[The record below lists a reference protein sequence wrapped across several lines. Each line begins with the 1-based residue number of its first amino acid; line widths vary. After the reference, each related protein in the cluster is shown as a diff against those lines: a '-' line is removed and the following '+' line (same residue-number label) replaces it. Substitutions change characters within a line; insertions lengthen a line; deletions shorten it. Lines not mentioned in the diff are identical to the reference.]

1 MKRIK
6 IVLLSGAVLL
16 FASAAFCSDPL
27 PPDTMDAVRT
37 MLRVAQKPFQ
47 DNLTW
52 DYEVIELDYSLP
64 EVFFGMIRLKGDWPV
79 ERRKAA
85 LDAYL
90 AVMSDTDFTDQT
102 DNDRDLPFKA
112 TAQCAEMNYTNAL
125 PYMRRLVLNRTLSKW
140 RRWNEIGK
148 LIEFSPVNDETTATI
163 EAIFT
168 NRVDFTWEDREKCFD
183 YYAPKVV
190 AASQSNLVS
199 QSVCD
204 RAAGVFTNNATEWQL
219 FGEYD
224 YFWASYYPGYAM
236 SSNRLQFVNSALMNT
251 NITQNTDWRL
261 LKEGLIAVT
270 NELLSSG
277 QPLIQLSIGVGGN

>member
-1 MKRIK
+1 MKRTRI
-6 IVLLSGAVLL
+6 ILLAGAALL
-16 FASAAFCSDPL
+16 FAATAFSSNPL
-27 PPDTMDAVRT
+27 PEDTMYAVRR
-37 MLRVAQKPFQ
+37 MLRVAQKPLPHV
-47 DNLTW
+47 LTL

-64 EVFFGMIRLKGDWPV
+64 EVFFGMIRLNGDWPV

-90 AVMSDTDFTDQT
+90 AVMADTDFTDQT
-102 DNDRDLPFKA
+102 NDDRDLPFKA
-112 TAQCAEMNYTNAL
+112 TAQCVSMNYTNAL
-125 PYMRRLVLNRTLSKW
+125 PYMRRLVLNRTLTKW
-140 RRWNEIGK
+140 RRLDEIGR
-148 LIEFSPVNDETTATI
+148 LIRFSPVNDETTATI
-163 EAIFT
+163 ETIFT
-168 NRVDFTWEDREKCFD
+168 NRVDFTWKDREKCFD
-183 YYAPKVV
+183 YASKVV

-204 RAAGVFTNNATEWQL
+204 RAAGVFTNDVTEWQL

-224 YFWASYYPGYAM
+224 YFWERYYPGYAM
-236 SSNRLQFVNSALMNT
+236 SSNRLEFVKSALLNT

-277 QPLIQLSIGVGGN
+277 RPLIQLDIGVGGN